1 MVATE
6 TNSTECGEVNVSE
19 QMTEREAIRRAQN
32 GDSAGLGRLYE
43 LHRFRIYSW
52 CLHHTS
58 DTFDAEDLTQDVFI
72 RVFSKIGTFRGDA
85 KFTSWLYKV
94 ALNFVRL
101 RARERRRDDRFV
113 VRHVSD
119 EALHSVR
126 ARNSDPMQSAALKQ
140 ALSNL
145 TSLRRNTVLLHDVEG
160 FTHNEIAWRTR
171 ATVVASKSRLHR
183 AHVALRD
190 ILSRNGHEL
199 HSKEGNRLVANQEAA

>member
-1 MVATE
+1 M
-6 TNSTECGEVNVSE
+6 S
-19 QMTEREAIRRAQN
+19 EREAIRRAQD

-52 CLHHTS
+52 CLHYTS

-85 KFTSWLYKV
+85 QFTSWLYKV
-94 ALNFVRL
+94 VLNFVRL
-101 RARERRRDDRFV
+101 RARQRRRDDRFV
-113 VRHVSD
+113 LRHVSD

-126 ARNSDPMQSAALKQ
+126 ARNSNPMQSAALKQ
-140 ALSNL
+140 ALSSL

-190 ILSRNGHEL
+190 ILSRNGREI
-199 HSKEGNRLVANQEAA
+199 HSRKEGRLVANQKAA